1 VFRDQGPELEALNPL
16 QKETVRRVRI
26 SPELSETQQAD
37 IRVFLDE
44 YKDIFTD
51 VPSITTLGEHKIQLT
66 TSEPIKEKEYSLPDA
81 MTETLDEE
89 IDSMLAMGVIEES
102 SATYASPVVMVKK
115 RNGSTRLH

>member
-1 VFRDQGPELEALNPL
+1 MFRDQGPELEALNPL